1 MMFAPVA
8 IAQLTARPPPDSTSR
23 HDIDAHLDVGDDVL
37 VREKAWA
44 GTADPAA
51 IDSGRDAQLGSP
63 SQPTDI
69 ALEEGRGRHAQLQE
83 LAQR

>member
-23 HDIDAHLDVGDDVL
+23 HDIDAYLDVGDDVL

-44 GTADPAA
+44 GMADPAA
-51 IDSGRDAQLGSP
+51 IDSGEFPGVDEP
-63 SQPTDI
+63 
-69 ALEEGRGRHAQLQE
+69 LQQILFTQTQE
-83 LAQR
+83 APKAGT